1 MPLGQLNYGEKASF
15 YRWELLEELQLAS
28 KILLALAGWSLSRT
42 FELST
47 IQAVHEDKVQK
58 LERVVEKLEDKMD
71 RMMDSDE
78 EIMEQHKK
86 LFEALDSNQ
95 PSTGYSYN

>member
-1 MPLGQLNYGEKASF
+1 MME
-15 YRWELLEELQLAS
+15 
-28 KILLALAGWSLSRT
+28 KILTLLVGLLIALGGWSLSRT

-47 IQAVHEDKVQK
+47 GQVV
-58 LERVVEKLEDKMD
+58 LEKQVEQLEFEV
-71 RMMDSDE
+71 RMMDEKMEEMFNMDE

-86 LFEALDSNQ
+86 LFEKLESNQ

>member
-1 MPLGQLNYGEKASF
+1 MTD
-15 YRWELLEELQLAS
+15 
-28 KILLALAGWSLSRT
+28 KILPMLIGLLIALGGWSLSRT

-58 LERVVEKLEDKMD
+58 LERHVEKLQDKMD
-71 RMMDSDE
+71 QMMDSDE

-86 LFEALDSNQ
+86 LFEALENQ